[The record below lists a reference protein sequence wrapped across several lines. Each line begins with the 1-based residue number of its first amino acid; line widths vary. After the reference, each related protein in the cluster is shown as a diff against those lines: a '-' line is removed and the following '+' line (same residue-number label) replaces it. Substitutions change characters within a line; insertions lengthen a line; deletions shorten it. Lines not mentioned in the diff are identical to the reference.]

1 MGLEGIAVASFVG
14 VASGVYIFQPLFQ
27 EMAANKTAREAN
39 EALEAGGNAA
49 PQSNEPA
56 KN

>member
-1 MGLEGIAVASFVG
+1 MGFEGIAVASFVG
-14 VASGVYIFQPLFQ
+14 VASGVYIFRPLFQ
-27 EMAANKTAREAN
+27 EMDANRSAREAN

-56 KN
+56 KE

>member
-14 VASGVYIFQPLFQ
+14 VASGVYIFQPLFE

-39 EALEAGGNAA
+39 EALEAGGNASS
-49 PQSNEPA
+49 QSNAPA
-56 KN
+56 KK

>member
-1 MGLEGIAVASFVG
+1 MGFEGIAVASFVG
-14 VASGVYIFQPLFQ
+14 VASGVYIFQPLFE
-27 EMAANKTAREAN
+27 EMAANRIAREAN

-56 KN
+56 PK